1 MDFIVDNILLIICF
15 IGGVGMLVMEAFMP
29 GFGIPGII
37 GILLEI
43 TAIGVAWYSHGAV
56 AALIVTLAALV
67 LIAIAISVSLRSA
80 TKGKL
85 NKHFVLNDVEN
96 SAGEDNDVSVF
107 LGREG
112 TAVSALRPSG
122 TAEFDGVRMEVTC
135 LDGFVAKGQK
145 VRVTA
150 AEKGKIAVI
159 PV

>member
-1 MDFIVDNILLIICF
+1 MDFIANNILLIICF
-15 IGGVGMLVMEAFMP
+15 IGGVAMLVMEAFMP
-29 GFGIPGII
+29 GFGVPGTI

-43 TAIGVAWYSHGAV
+43 AAIAVAWYSHGAV

-96 SAGEDNDVSVF
+96 ADEEDSDISVF
-107 LGREG
+107 MGREG
-112 TAVSALRPSG
+112 IAVSALRPAG

-135 LDGFVAKGQK
+135 LDGLAAKGQK
-145 VRVTA
+145 VRVISTQN
-150 AEKGKIAVI
+150 GKITVN